1 MTPLIL
7 IFATQLTT
15 LPGDTPPGDVAPPA
29 TASTPPGASAYDHA
43 PPPRSARKKKLPVS
57 LDLGASTWLPLS
69 VGPELDAE
77 LPGRVLLS
85 AHLGWMP
92 ELYSRT
98 LTDGL
103 EDAGIY
109 DSTVGALVDGALDSA
124 TTWRFMAG
132 WRPLERYG
140 LEVWLGYSHVSL
152 SGESRVGEIAP
163 LLDASLADQIVNQV
177 GDRAARLES
186 SLDQVSFSVGWR
198 WLIAERLLLR
208 ANIGYLQAF
217 DSSSRVEI
225 EGSPALTALVQPTV
239 DTVLHEH
246 YMNYVKMPVVGLGV
260 AYRFF

>member
-7 IFATQLTT
+7 AFATQLS
-15 LPGDTPPGDVAPPA
+15 PVPAGDATDARSSPPPQAASYDRAPLVAPA
-29 TASTPPGASAYDHA
+29 Q
-43 PPPRSARKKKLPVS
+43 KKKLPLS

-77 LPGRVLLS
+77 LPGRVLAS
-85 AHLGWMP
+85 VHLGWMP

-103 EDAGIY
+103 EDAGVY
-109 DSTVGALVDGALDSA
+109 DSTVGALVDGALESA

-140 LEVWLGYSHVSL
+140 LELWLGYSHVSL
-152 SGESRVGEIAP
+152 SGRSSVGEIAP
-163 LLDASLADQIVNQV
+163 LLDATLADRIVDQV

-186 SLDQVSFSVGWR
+186 SLDQVSISVGWR
-198 WLIAERLLLR
+198 WLVAERLLIR

-217 DSSSRVEI
+217 DSSSKVEI
-225 EGSPALTALVQPTV
+225 DGSPELTALVQPTV
-239 DTVLHEH
+239 ATVLHEH
-246 YMNYVKMPVVGLGV
+246 YMNYVKLPVVGVGV

>member
-7 IFATQLTT
+7 AFATQLTT
-15 LPGDTPPGDVAPPA
+15 FPGDDASPAPSSPPPQAE
-29 TASTPPGASAYDHA
+29 ASAYDRA
-43 PPPRSARKKKLPVS
+43 SLTRSDSRRKLPVS

-77 LPGRVLLS
+77 FPGRVLAS
-85 AHLGWMP
+85 VHLGWMP

-103 EDAGIY
+103 EDAGVY
-109 DSTVGALVDGALDSA
+109 DSTVGALVDGALERA

-152 SGESRVGEIAP
+152 SGQSSVGEIAP
-163 LLDASLADQIVNQV
+163 LLDASQADQIVNQV
-177 GDRAARLES
+177 GDRTARLES

-198 WLIAERLLLR
+198 WLVAERLLIR
-208 ANIGYLQAF
+208 ANVGYLQAF
-217 DSSSRVEI
+217 DSSSKVEI

-246 YMNYVKMPVVGLGV
+246 YMNYVKLPVVGVGV

>member
-1 MTPLIL
+1 MTPLVL
-7 IFATQLTT
+7 AFATQLTT
-15 LPGDTPPGDVAPPA
+15 LPGDDAPRATSSPPA
-29 TASTPPGASAYDHA
+29 AEASGYDRA
-43 PPPRSARKKKLPVS
+43 PPPRSSSKKKLPVS

-77 LPGRVLLS
+77 LPGRVLVS

-103 EDAGIY
+103 EDAGVY
-109 DSTVGALVDGALDSA
+109 DSTVGALVDGALESA

-132 WRPLERYG
+132 WRPLARYG
-140 LEVWLGYSHVSL
+140 LELWLGYSHVSL
-152 SGESRVGEIAP
+152 SGRSSVGEIAP
-163 LLDASLADQIVNQV
+163 LLDAEQADQIVNQV
-177 GDRAARLES
+177 GDRSARLES
-186 SLDQVSFSVGWR
+186 SLDQISFSVGWR
-198 WLIAERLLLR
+198 WLIADHLLLR

-217 DSSSRVEI
+217 DSSSKVEV

-239 DTVLHEH
+239 NTVLHDH
-246 YMNYVKMPVVGLGV
+246 YMNYVKLPVIGLGV